1 MEELEVMGLA
11 QFPHYG
17 LLLTYGEILTNDV
30 LSSALFHLHLLGFC
44 IWGFVVTCLVTKA

>member
-1 MEELEVMGLA
+1 MEELELLGLA
-11 QFPHYG
+11 ELPQYA
-17 LLLTYGEILTNDV
+17 EILSNAV